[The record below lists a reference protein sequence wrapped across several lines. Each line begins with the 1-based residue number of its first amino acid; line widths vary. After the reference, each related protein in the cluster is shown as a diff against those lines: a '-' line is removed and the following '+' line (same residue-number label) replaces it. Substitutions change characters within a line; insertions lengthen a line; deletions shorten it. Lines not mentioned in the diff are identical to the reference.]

1 MEHLLAVDHHRQ
13 DITGGSG
20 FEFGKDTADTGG
32 LAGARRPAD
41 DGVEGPGTPECG
53 TECLCKLPEL
63 LVAGVDG
70 IRGKIGI
77 KDVLILKECLVVH
90 G

>member
-1 MEHLLAVDHHRQ
+1 MA
-13 DITGGSG
+13 GCGG
-20 FEFGKDTADTGG
+20 FEFGEDTADTGG

-63 LVAGVDG
+63 LVTGVDG

-77 KDVLILKECLVVH
+77 KDVLVLEEGLVVH